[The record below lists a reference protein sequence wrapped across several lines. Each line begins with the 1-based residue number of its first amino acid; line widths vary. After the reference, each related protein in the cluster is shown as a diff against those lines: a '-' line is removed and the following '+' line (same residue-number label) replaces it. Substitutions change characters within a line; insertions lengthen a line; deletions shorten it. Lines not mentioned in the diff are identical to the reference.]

1 MSLTAIQYR
10 TLDEEFSSPKTE
22 WIYDGEDANKWYA
35 CIRAADDYF
44 QIHGKYPNPQS
55 QEELSGL
62 TKKVVESFAFDE
74 ETLSGFEIED
84 KYIEEM

>member
-55 QEELSGL
+55 
-62 TKKVVESFAFDE
+62 
-74 ETLSGFEIED
+74 
-84 KYIEEM
+84 